1 MKNSKFTSSLL
12 LVVAALTLQS
22 CYEYEPA
29 PSPVTLRAEKLTYS
43 FGSSKSYRTLTY
55 DAGGRLTTIVS
66 GLTNPED
73 GTFEFTHKLSYS
85 RNLLR
90 SAKSDDQTV
99 ISYEYSYS
107 SSDILTET
115 NAYMGNDLYES
126 HKYSYDG
133 LGRLTKD
140 ITWTRNATTGTLQKN
155 YQIEYKY
162 DSHDNLIEERRA
174 GYNGSAFV
182 PASTIAY
189 INFDTKKNSE
199 HFFMSSLHHP
209 FVIFFQNN
217 PQTQKLTNANGT
229 SAEQKFTYEYNDMGL
244 AIKKIIAGR
253 DASFEY
259 KFELMN

>member
-1 MKNSKFTSSLL
+1 MKNSKLTSSLL

-22 CYEYEPA
+22 CYEYEPV

-73 GTFEFTHKLSYS
+73 GTFESTHKLSYS

-107 SSDILTET
+107 FSDILTET
-115 NAYMGNDLYES
+115 NAYLGNDLYES

-140 ITWTRNATTGTLQKN
+140 ITWTRNAANGILEKN

-174 GYNGSAFV
+174 VFNGSAFIPV
-182 PASTIAY
+182 STVAY
-189 INFDTKKNSE
+189 LNFDTKKNSE
-199 HFFMSSLHHP
+199 HFFMTSLYHP
-209 FVIFFQNN
+209 FVMFFQNN

-244 AIKKIIAGR
+244 AVKKFIAGS